1 MAYNGTNWLHLPK
14 NSREGRKLVSNMTL
28 KKWNTNFRLEDSVRK
43 NRTALSDEFHC
54 SRKFSAG
61 MTQKGV
67 YHLLFDQIFRR
78 KLLVNDKQPLKI
90 GNWRFRWNAHQW
102 RRYSIWQWFHPF
114 LPWVVPIGLRDNLK
128 LAKPYENTEMVS
140 SGKRGLPFQKFHVLQ
155 KEFSGRHKKLGVAS
169 TFQPASPV
177 FWIGHSRW
185 KVMFHLSTF
194 TPRGKYVPWVCGYVP
209 PRKGMVFGPF
219 LLENGYTLC
228 LFWSGIAYGFREKYV
243 SVWTYCYRFNSKSI
257 RKK

>member
-1 MAYNGTNWLHLPK
+1 MAYICTNWLHVPK
-14 NSREGRKLVSNMTL
+14 NSREGRKLVSNMAL
-28 KKWNTNFRLEDSVRK
+28 KKWNTNCRLEDSVRK
-43 NRTALSDEFHC
+43 NRTALSDEFRC

-78 KLLVNDKQPLKI
+78 KLLVNGKQPLKT
-90 GNWRFRWNAHQW
+90 GNWKFRWNAHQW

-114 LPWVVPIGLRDNLK
+114 LPWVVKIGLRDSLK
-128 LAKPYENTEMVS
+128 LAKH
-140 SGKRGLPFQKFHVLQ
+140 FQKFHVLQ
-155 KEFSGRHKKLGVAS
+155 KEFSGRHKKLCVAS

-185 KVMFHLSTF
+185 KVMFNLSTF
-194 TPRGKYVPWVCGYVP
+194 TPPGKYVPWVCGYVLP
-209 PRKGMVFGPF
+209 PKGMVFGPF

-228 LFWSGIAYGFREKYV
+228 LFWSGIGYGFREKCV
-243 SVWTYCYRFNSKSI
+243 SVWTYCHLSI
-257 RKK
+257 PNQ